1 MEYDVSFDNESFYA
15 IDGTKITHELIV
27 QRMIELFNQ
36 KYPNSQIT
44 DFNDGSE
51 IRNLLESISSAIY
64 HLEMQTTESQRIS
77 FISTAYG
84 SWLDLHGADWNAPR
98 DLGHNSTGTVTF
110 TIPEP
115 VDYNIII
122 PYGTVLVSNENGAEF
137 TVIQDAELRIGTT
150 SIEAT
155 VISNLYGDY
164 TNAPANTVTI
174 FRDEKPS
181 PLLSVT
187 NNSAFTGG
195 TNREE
200 DVDYRARLLSV
211 KGQDSF
217 GSKDYYNRLATGVEG
232 VHDIILTESSNNKT
246 AKIIVNGNDKPV
258 TDEVLANVISEFTDE
273 SKIVYDHSFEVVKT
287 SYTTLNLEFTV
298 SVVQELSE
306 DSFNSILTNL
316 LNGGGYLDTAYVGLS
331 INEKLKKYDILNCIE
346 SLIGVIQVTEITR
359 DEEDFDT
366 VITPDT
372 NTVFKLGTLTI
383 TQEVAED

>member
-15 IDGTKITHELIV
+15 IDGTEITHDLIV

-36 KYPNSQIT
+36 KYPNTQIT
-44 DFNDGSE
+44 DFNEGSE
-51 IRNLLESISSAIY
+51 IRNLLESIASAIF
-64 HLEMQTTESQRIS
+64 HLEMQSTEAQRIG

-98 DLGHNSTGTVTF
+98 DLGQNSTGTVTF

-137 TVIQDAELRIGTT
+137 TVIQDAELKIGTT

-155 VISNLYGDY
+155 AISNLYGDY
-164 TNAPANTVTI
+164 TNAPANTITI

-181 PLLSVT
+181 PLLSV
-187 NNSAFTGG
+187 NNETAFTGG

-217 GSKDYYNRLATGVEG
+217 GSKDYYNRLATGIDG
-232 VHDIILTESSNNKT
+232 VHDILITESTNDKT
-246 AKIIVNGNDKPV
+246 AKIIVNGDDKPL
-258 TDEVLANVISEFTDE
+258 TDEVLANVVSEFNDE
-273 SKIVYDHSFEVVKT
+273 TKIVYNHSFDVVKT
-287 SYTTLNLEFTV
+287 EYTTLNLEFTV
-298 SVVQELSE
+298 TVVQELAE

-316 LNGGGYLDTAYVGLS
+316 INGGGYLDTAYVGLH
-331 INEKLKKYDILNCIE
+331 INQPLMKYELLNCIE
-346 SLIGVIQVTEITR
+346 TLIGVVRVTEITS
-359 DEEDFDT
+359 DGEDLDN

-372 NTVFKLGTLTI
+372 DTVFKLGTLTI
-383 TQEVAED
+383 TQEVEE